1 MRAKHFMRY
10 GKPEDTIDIMSRFS
24 LMIAVMLMA
33 PALVVGQQK
42 DRYNKLLAAGN
53 TYFEQQQYNLAIQF
67 FKEAETLNGNDPDT
81 DYKLAVSYQKTFYY
95 TEAEAYSMKV
105 LYTAQDKYPLSLY
118 YYALMLKLN
127 GNTTEAI
134 ERFDQ
139 FITLHESNIALKD
152 FVEQAIIEKAGC
164 EIARHE
170 FGVPVAVKPE
180 LLGGGVNT
188 AFNDF
193 APAFRDKDNLVVT
206 SSRIASN
213 RSLIDE
219 RYGEA
224 FTDNYYF
231 QRTAGAW
238 HDRTRSEFSIAN
250 STYHDGSGSFTRA
263 GTEYFFTVCVAQ
275 CQIYETHLKNNK
287 WTKPV
292 ALNTHINPANSESK
306 QPSLSPGGDTLYFA
320 SDRPGGYGHFDIWMS
335 VDAGNNQWGAP
346 VNMGKTINTNANDI
360 APAVTTL
367 PSVLFFSSD
376 GHPGYGGFD
385 LFVAKATSTGDTVL
399 YNLNYPFNSVT
410 DDIFITFR
418 HDDIYWS
425 SNRPG
430 GMGGFDIYSANN
442 VSPISLVSKLSLK
455 NRNDSRTVT
464 LTSRTA
470 RPENVHLLAS
480 RNEET
485 IDYNNLTYERKVVVN
500 RMVDNRVK
508 NIPNRPED
516 FGGLTFEEFQLLNDI
531 SHVHFRTILLKEK
544 YASTLLT
551 EIRMNTKQ
559 EGLSI
564 TGQLVDAQTG
574 TSMRSAKVLLTNEFG
589 EILKITSTNGAG
601 YFRFTDV
608 PGASTLFLRLENSSR
623 QSPKAIV
630 TNMHVT
636 GSDKPNSHY
645 VENVYFDFDHY
656 VIRPEAAQVLTE
668 LAEYLKSNP
677 GSQVEIVAYADDRGS
692 SSYNFELTQKR
703 GESVAAFLTRHGVDA
718 TSLAIIP
725 KGKQQI
731 RLSTNELER
740 QFSRRAEFYINGVKG
755 IFTPSVKTYI
765 LKKEADWA
773 VISRM
778 TGVSKEELKHLNA
791 SDTDFIKAFQPIR
804 VPVTAKAISEELF
817 FVGI

>member
-1 MRAKHFMRY
+1 
-10 GKPEDTIDIMSRFS
+10 MSRFS
-24 LMIAVMLMA
+24 LMIAVVLLA
-33 PALVVGQQK
+33 PALAVGQQK
-42 DRYNKLLAAGN
+42 DRHNKLLAAGN

-67 FKEAETLNGNDPDT
+67 FKEAEGLNGNDPAT
-81 DYKLAVSYQKTFYY
+81 DYKLAVSYQKTFDY
-95 TEAEAYSMKV
+95 TEAEVYYMKV
-105 LYTAQDKYPLSLY
+105 LYTAQNKYPLSLY
-118 YYALMLKLN
+118 HYALMLKLN
-127 GNTTEAI
+127 GNATEAI

-139 FITLHESNIALKD
+139 FIALHESNIALRD

-164 EIARHE
+164 EIAREE
-170 FGVPVAVKPE
+170 FGVPVAVKPK
-180 LLGGGVNT
+180 LLGGAVNT

-238 HDRTRSEFSIAN
+238 HDRTRLEFSIAN

-263 GTEYFFTVCVAQ
+263 GTEYFFTVCEEQ
-275 CQIYETHLKNNK
+275 CQIYETHFINNK
-287 WTKPV
+287 WTKP
-292 ALNTHINPANSESK
+292 APLNSHINTANSQSK
-306 QPSLSPGGDTLYFA
+306 QPSVSPGGDTLYFA
-320 SDRPGGYGHFDIWMS
+320 SDRPGGYGQFDIWIS
-335 VDAGNNQWGAP
+335 VDAGNNQWGTP
-346 VNMGKTINTNANDI
+346 VNLGKTINTKANDI
-360 APAVTTL
+360 APAMTAL

-385 LFVAKATSTGDTVL
+385 LFVAKASSTGDTVL
-399 YNLNYPFNSVT
+399 YNLNFPYNSVT
-410 DDIFITFR
+410 DDIFITFSE
-418 HDDIYWS
+418 DDIYWS
-425 SNRPG
+425 SNRAG
-430 GMGGFDIYSANN
+430 GKGGFDIYLANN
-442 VSPISLVSKLSLK
+442 VSPLRLVSKLSLK

-470 RPENVHLLAS
+470 RSENIHLLAS

-500 RMVDNRVK
+500 RMVDNRLN

-516 FGGLTFEEFQLLNDI
+516 FGALTLEQFQLLNDI
-531 SHVHFRTILLKEK
+531 SHVRFRTILLKEK

-551 EIRMNTKQ
+551 EIRMNTNE

-564 TGQLVDAQTG
+564 TGQVVDTQTG
-574 TSMRSAKVLLTNEFG
+574 TSLRSAKVLLTNEFG
-589 EILKITSTNGAG
+589 EILKITNTNGEG

-608 PGASTLFLRLENSSR
+608 TGGSKLFLRLENSSG
-623 QSPKAIV
+623 QSAKAIV
-630 TNMHVT
+630 AKMQVT

-656 VIRPEAAQVLTE
+656 VIRPEAAQVLAE
-668 LAEYLKSNP
+668 LAEYLKSSP

-692 SSYNFELTQKR
+692 SAYNFELTQKR
-703 GESVAAFLTRHGVDA
+703 GESVAAFLTKHGVDA

-731 RLSTNELER
+731 RLSTNEIQR
-740 QFSRRAEFYINGVKG
+740 QFSRRAEFYINGVKET
-755 IFTPSVKTYI
+755 FTPSVKTYI
-765 LKKEADWA
+765 LKKEADWTF
-773 VISRM
+773 ISRM
-778 TGVSKEELKHLNA
+778 TGVSEEELKYLNG
-791 SDTDFIKAFQPIR
+791 SDTDFVKAFQPIR
-804 VPVTAKAISEELF
+804 VPLTATTISEELF

>member
-1 MRAKHFMRY
+1 
-10 GKPEDTIDIMSRFS
+10 
-24 LMIAVMLMA
+24 MLMA
-33 PALVVGQQK
+33 PAFLVGQQK
-42 DRYNKLLAAGN
+42 DRHDKLLAAGN
-53 TYFEQQQYNLAIQF
+53 IYFEQQQYNLAIQF
-67 FKEAETLNGNDPDT
+67 FKEAEGLNDNGPAT
-81 DYKLAVSYQKTFYY
+81 DYKLAVSYQKTFDY
-95 TEAEAYSMKV
+95 TEAEVYFMKV
-105 LYTAQDKYPLSLY
+105 LYTAHKKYPLSLY

-127 GNTTEAI
+127 GNVTEAI
-134 ERFDQ
+134 ERFDE
-139 FITLHESNIALKD
+139 FITLHESTVALND
-152 FVEQAIIEKAGC
+152 FVEQAMIEKAGC
-164 EIARHE
+164 EIARQE

-180 LLGGGVNT
+180 LLGEGVNT
-188 AFNDF
+188 PFNDF

-219 RYGEA
+219 RYGDA

-231 QRTAGAW
+231 RRVAGTW
-238 HDRTRSEFSIAN
+238 HDRTRQEFSMAN

-263 GTEYFFTVCVAQ
+263 GTEYFFTVCEAQ
-275 CQIYETHLKNNK
+275 CQIYETHFTNNK
-287 WTKPV
+287 WTRPV
-292 ALNTHINPANSESK
+292 ALNSHINPENWESK
-306 QPSLSPGGDTLYFA
+306 QPSVSPGGDTLYFA

-346 VNMGKTINTNANDI
+346 VNLGNTINTKANDI
-360 APAVTTL
+360 APAVTAL
-367 PSVLFFSSD
+367 SSVLFFSSD

-399 YNLNYPFNSVT
+399 YNLNFPYNSVT
-410 DDIFITFR
+410 DDLFITFSE
-418 HDDIYWS
+418 DDVYWS
-425 SNRPG
+425 SNRAG
-430 GMGGFDIYSANN
+430 GKGGFDIYFADH
-442 VSPISLVSKLSLK
+442 VSPLSLVSKLSLK

-470 RPENVHLLAS
+470 MSENVHLLAS

-500 RMVDNRVK
+500 RMVDNTLK

-516 FGGLTFEEFQLLNDI
+516 FSGLTLEEFQLLNGI
-531 SHVHFRTILLKEK
+531 SHVRFRTLLLKEK

-551 EIRMNTKQ
+551 EIRMNTKE

-564 TGQLVDAQTG
+564 TGQLIDTQTG

-589 EILKITSTNGAG
+589 EILKITSTNAEGH
-601 YFRFTDV
+601 FRFTDV
-608 PGASTLFLRLENSSR
+608 PGGSTLFLRLENSFA
-623 QSPKAIV
+623 QQVKAIV
-630 TNMHVT
+630 ANMQVS
-636 GSDKPNSHY
+636 GSDRPNSHY

-656 VIRPEAAQVLTE
+656 VIRPEAGQVLTA

-692 SSYNFELTQKR
+692 SAYNFELTQKR
-703 GESVAAFLTRHGVDA
+703 GESVAAFLTKHGVDA

-725 KGKQQI
+725 KGKQDM
-731 RLSTNELER
+731 RLSTNEVQR
-740 QFSRRAEFYINGVKG
+740 QFSRRAEFYINGVKET
-755 IFTPSVKTYI
+755 FTPSVKTYI
-765 LKKEADWA
+765 LKKEADWT

-778 TGVSKEELKHLNA
+778 TGVSREELKHLNG
-791 SDTDFIKAFQPIR
+791 SDTDYLKAFQPVR
-804 VPVTAKAISEELF
+804 VPLTAKAISEELF